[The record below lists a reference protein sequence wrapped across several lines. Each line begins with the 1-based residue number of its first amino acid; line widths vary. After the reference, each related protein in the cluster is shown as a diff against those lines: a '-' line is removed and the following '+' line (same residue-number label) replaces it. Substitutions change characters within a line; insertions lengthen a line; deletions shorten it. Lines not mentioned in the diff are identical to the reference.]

1 MSLLSKTSLSLV
13 WTVPSTLCL
22 CSRGRGAGRRGAS
35 CFNAESVP
43 SLGQLG
49 RQRRTQ
55 LLCSKSQRCY
65 ALMAHLGLQHSIRN
79 CAKGVGASDHKR
91 LSCDHNAVTL
101 LEAFSGHLLRLPKL
115 PAEHKSQPTDPEVFT
130 AENFSKKFNTNR
142 CFQHHSHNP
151 IPALQWPFFVGAS
164 WDAPHPR
171 LPRLWLGFEKLLASI
186 QSLA

>member
-115 PAEHKSQPTDPEVFT
+115 PAEHKSQPTDPKCSLQRTSAKSSTLIDVFST
-130 AENFSKKFNTNR
+130 IATTQFPPCSGR
-142 CFQHHSHNP
+142 S
-151 IPALQWPFFVGAS
+151 S
-164 WDAPHPR
+164 
-171 LPRLWLGFEKLLASI
+171 
-186 QSLA
+186 